1 MNQFHPLLLKQIL
14 LRTSDFSERHPLR
27 FPAACYSSPLIPI
40 RIRSSPL
47 NSIFSAFPAC
57 QTHLSECT
65 IMDVIVA
72 VGYPVRWSS
81 IQTPKLSLLVPL
93 RTA

>member
-1 MNQFHPLLLKQIL
+1 MNQTISLLLKQVS

-27 FPAACYSSPLIPI
+27 FPVICYFSPLTPI
-40 RIRSSPL
+40 RPHPFPP
-47 NSIFSAFPAC
+47 NSTFSAFPSC
-57 QTHLSECT
+57 QRHLSECT

-93 RTA
+93 RAA